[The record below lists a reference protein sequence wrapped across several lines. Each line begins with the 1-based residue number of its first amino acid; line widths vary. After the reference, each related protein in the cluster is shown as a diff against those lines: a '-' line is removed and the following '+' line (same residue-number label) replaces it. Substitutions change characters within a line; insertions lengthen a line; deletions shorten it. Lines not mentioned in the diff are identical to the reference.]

1 MDLTRLRA
9 AVVGHVEWVTF
20 LPVDRVPAPGVI
32 AHADESWDEA
42 AGGGGVAAVEMA
54 RLCGRA
60 ALFTAL
66 GEDAAGH
73 AARAQLE
80 GPGVQVH
87 AAGVAVQRRAVT
99 LLDPHGERTIVVI
112 GPAAGPSAE
121 RGPSLDALAGADAV
135 YFCKGDAAALRMARR
150 ARVLVATARVLP
162 VLQEAGVE
170 LDALVHSARDP
181 GERYQPGDLM
191 PAPRLVATTEG
202 AAGGAWTRKADG
214 ATGRWAAAMLPGPV
228 RDTYGAGDC
237 FAAAL
242 TLALAAG
249 QCAQEACEFAA
260 TRGAAAVVR
269 RGAHGL
275 GASRLDAAPGPA
287 VAPFTARR

>member
-1 MDLTRLRA
+1 MEPTALRA

-20 LPVDRVPAPGVI
+20 LPVDRAPAPGVI
-32 AHADESWDEA
+32 AHAETSWDEA
-42 AGGGGVAAVEMA
+42 AGGGGVAAAEMA

-66 GEDAAGH
+66 GQDTAGH
-73 AARAQLE
+73 AARSQLE
-80 GPGVQVH
+80 GLGVQVH
-87 AAGVAVQRRAVT
+87 AATVPVQRRAVT
-99 LLDPHGERTIVVI
+99 LVDPHGERTIVVI
-112 GPAAGPSAE
+112 GPAAGPTAE
-121 RGPSLDALAGADAV
+121 HGPPLEALAGADAV
-135 YFCKGDAAALRMARR
+135 YFCKGDAAALRAARK

-181 GERYQPGDLM
+181 GERYAAGDLV
-191 PAPRLVATTEG
+191 PAPRLVTTTEG
-202 AAGGAWTRKADG
+202 AAGGTWIRTTDG
-214 ATGRWAAAMLPGPV
+214 AVGRWDAVPLPGPLQ
-228 RDTYGAGDC
+228 DSYGAGDC

-249 QCAQEACEFAA
+249 LDPQAACEYAA

-275 GASRLDAAPGPA
+275 GPSPLDAGPVPT
-287 VAPFTARR
+287 VAPPEGRR